1 LIFYRRD
8 RAKAFQTATTNDHEE
23 EMMMSEM
30 NDIVVVDDNPLLV
43 SVLSEIFR
51 EQGYRVRTAS
61 DGFSALLA
69 IREQVP
75 DILISDLNMPR
86 MTGFELLSIVR
97 RKYPSIAAI
106 AMSGAYEG
114 AIVPAGVAADGFY
127 AKGASSVARLLEI
140 LAAIEDDPTRR
151 SRRVM
156 TPIWIAALCAEMGA
170 CPTTAVA
177 CPECLRTFAHSL
189 HDVEFKR
196 EERSCPHCLHTLELV
211 LVRASTELDSTGPHL
226 LTTPAMVG
234 EAGFPY

>member
-114 AIVPAGVAADGFY
+114 ALVPAGVAADGFY
-127 AKGASSVARLLEI
+127 AKGASSVAYLLEI
-140 LAAIEDDPTRR
+140 ISAIEDDSTRR
-151 SRRVM
+151 SRRVT
-156 TPIWIAALCAEMGA
+156 TPIWIPALCGKTRG
-170 CPTTAVA
+170 CSTTAVA
-177 CPECLRTFAHSL
+177 CPECLRTFAHHS
-189 HDVEFKR
+189 HEREFMP
-196 EERSCPHCLHTLELV
+196 EECSCPHCMHHLELV
-211 LVRASTELDSTGPHL
+211 IVRGSIELDTTGTHL
-226 LTTPAMVG
+226 LSTSDMFNETSYPH
-234 EAGFPY
+234 